1 MGGAW
6 SHDTWCPHGPAVATP
21 TTARVTVGDVW
32 HPNHSITII
41 RQIVPVKVSRVGN
54 EETWLRCQCFILPS
68 DFTPV
73 SPRPLEPLLSLLAT
87 IESDSR
93 LRIPLSLSTRTYRKE
108 RANQT
113 INKPKFNLFNIHSLV
128 SCSSCSCL
136 HPMKWQISCYMDKSE
151 NRGYSAA
158 WHNGRLLYFALPFIN
173 LLVLPSPAVL
183 PTFPRNA
190 RNIKHKTRW
199 GEFSVFKTLT
209 SVWPNSF
216 FDS

>member
-1 MGGAW
+1 MRLTAGVWGE
-6 SHDTWCPHGPAVATP
+6 HDHMTHDAHMDPAVATP

-73 SPRPLEPLLSLLAT
+73 SPQPLEPLLSLLAT

-113 INKPKFNLFNIHSLV
+113 ITKPKCNLFNI
-128 SCSSCSCL
+128 
-136 HPMKWQISCYMDKSE
+136 
-151 NRGYSAA
+151 
-158 WHNGRLLYFALPFIN
+158 
-173 LLVLPSPAVL
+173 
-183 PTFPRNA
+183 
-190 RNIKHKTRW
+190 
-199 GEFSVFKTLT
+199 
-209 SVWPNSF
+209 
-216 FDS
+216 